1 MLGPRTGLRHSYPN
15 STRFRLST
23 CALNRTRSSY
33 RYGYR
38 PCCRNGLR
46 ACARSGLRSSR
57 RNSRRTCSRTGLQF
71 CTCPAFPA
79 TRHSTPGSLEHLV
92 TLLGLHRAA
101 G

>member
-38 PCCRNGLR
+38 PCFCNSSRAGTRNSIYSRPRNSVRFGP
-46 ACARSGLRSSR
+46 RSSS
-57 RNSRRTCSRTGLQF
+57 RNSRRSCFRNGSQPCAGPHFQAPRRPTTGPL
-71 CTCPAFPA
+71 A
-79 TRHSTPGSLEHLV
+79 
-92 TLLGLHRAA
+92 
-101 G
+101 